1 MNLNRHSYP
10 GGDIMP
16 IIDDPD
22 FLTNRTKQLSAVHEL
37 SHLRSRLVDLQ
48 SELLNRMQERRQIIQ
63 RVAEQDLARQ
73 REAGRASRSAALQ
86 RARASEEVRTFDQ
99 NVASLRER
107 IRRLE
112 IDIERDRLS
121 IEVAIAGAADRSI
134 GLIAQRGAA

>member
-1 MNLNRHSYP
+1 MSLSRRKSR
-10 GGDIMP
+10 GGIMP

-22 FLTNRTKQLSAVHEL
+22 FLTNRSKQLSAVHEL

-73 REAGRASRSAALQ
+73 REAGRASRTAALQ

-99 NVASLRER
+99 NVAALRER

-121 IEVAIAGAADRSI
+121 IEVAIAGASDRTMGI
-134 GLIAQRGAA
+134 VAQRGAA

>member
-1 MNLNRHSYP
+1 MNLNRLKYP

-73 REAGRASRSAALQ
+73 KEAGRASRSAALQ

-112 IDIERDRLS
+112 IDIERYRLS

-134 GLIAQRGAA
+134 GLMRQRGAA

>member
-1 MNLNRHSYP
+1 
-10 GGDIMP
+10 MP

-73 REAGRASRSAALQ
+73 REVGRTSRSAALQ

-121 IEVAIAGAADRSI
+121 IEVAIAGAGDRAI
-134 GLIAQRGAA
+134 GLVAQRGAA

>member
-1 MNLNRHSYP
+1 
-10 GGDIMP
+10 MP

-37 SHLRSRLVDLQ
+37 AHLRTRLVDLQ

-73 REAGRASRSAALQ
+73 REQGRASRSAALQ
-86 RARASEEVRTFDQ
+86 RARASEEVRSFDQ
-99 NVASLRER
+99 NVATLRER

-121 IEVAIAGAADRSI
+121 IEVAIAGATDRTI
-134 GLIAQRGAA
+134 GLVAQRGAA

>member
-1 MNLNRHSYP
+1 
-10 GGDIMP
+10 MP

-22 FLTNRTKQLSAVHEL
+22 FLTNRSKQLSAVHEL

-73 REAGRASRSAALQ
+73 REAGRASRTAALQ

-99 NVASLRER
+99 NVAALRER

-121 IEVAIAGAADRSI
+121 IEVAIAGASDRTMGI
-134 GLIAQRGAA
+134 VAQRGAA